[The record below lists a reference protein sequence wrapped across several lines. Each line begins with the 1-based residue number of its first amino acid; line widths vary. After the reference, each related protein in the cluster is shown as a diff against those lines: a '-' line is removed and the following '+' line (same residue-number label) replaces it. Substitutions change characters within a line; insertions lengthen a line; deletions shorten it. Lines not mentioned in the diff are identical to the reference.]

1 MSQPPCGDSGQVPR
15 FPVKAFVAFLPSPIP
30 SLLLSLL
37 LPRYNFVFVARA
49 QSWHFFFFT
58 LARFAA
64 VINTHFLSPCPAL
77 PVLRSGIKPDICL
90 RNAFQY
96 ASDCFMCGT
105 YPAQSRTAVTWPV
118 LTGPVYRGRGREST
132 KRDFTTRDSTTREF
146 TKREYN
152 NHDFTNRE
160 CPDHGDRSSS
170 SWCES

>member
-1 MSQPPCGDSGQVPR
+1 M
-15 FPVKAFVAFLPSPIP
+15 
-30 SLLLSLL
+30 LLSCHPPYPLCYYPFYCPVTISFSL
-37 LPRYNFVFVARA
+37 QELRVGI
-49 QSWHFFFFT
+49 FFFT